1 MATEYLRVYPG
12 ERVLRVPHSIISQS
26 QQWGA
31 SAPCHAK
38 SLHAKSLWSCPSLA
52 TAAHQA
58 PLSMGLC
65 RQESTRVGCCALL
78 QGIFL
83 TQGLSPRLLRLP
95 RCRWILHH
103 LSQQGSV

>member
-1 MATEYLRVYPG
+1 MATEYLRVYPE
-12 ERVLRVPHSIISQS
+12 ERVLRMPCSIISQS

-31 SAPCHAK
+31 SAPCP
-38 SLHAKSLWSCPSLA
+38 AKSLWSCPSLA

-83 TQGLSPRLLRLP
+83 TQGLNPRLLWLP
-95 RCRWILHH
+95 HCRWILHH